1 MKLAKNFTVGMLL
14 RFVPCI
20 KIQYQ
25 KVYVTLV
32 MALQVSIVL
41 IKKNTISSCQENE
54 RQQTPSFFLNK
65 IMLDSTL

>member
-1 MKLAKNFTVGMLL
+1 MKLAKKFTVGMLL

-41 IKKNTISSCQENE
+41 IKKNTISTCQENE
-54 RQQTPSFFLNK
+54 RQQTPSPFMNK
-65 IMLDSTL
+65 IMLDRTL

>member
-54 RQQTPSFFLNK
+54 GQQTPSPFFE
-65 IMLDSTL
+65 